1 MNPEQY
7 QQLLEKSFQETPITD
22 KGFKSIEDV
31 VFKTYQAVIKQKHP
45 TYAHIWPVLSGHNR
59 KTATLGQYYVL
70 IYSHTGSSGM
80 MHINGMGDISFLF
93 PNQTVN
99 ESNFV
104 ASRQKIIGHFD
115 LKKKDLIFFVKNDLS
130 NLQAEILFNLKNQ
143 ELCMNLQPIK
153 IFLSHKSVNK
163 PKVRE
168 FKKTLELLG
177 FQPWLDED
185 AMHAGVE
192 LERALL
198 TGMQDSCAAIFF
210 ITPDYVDE
218 NYLSSE
224 ITYAI
229 QRKRADPN
237 FAIIALNI
245 EENGREGIIPMLLTP
260 YVWKKPSSDLE
271 ALQEILK
278 ALPVK
283 VGEVFF
289 KQS

>member
-1 MNPEQY
+1 MTPEQY
-7 QQLLEKSFQETPITD
+7 QKIFTQVEKDIPISD
-22 KGFKSIEDV
+22 KGFKSIEDL
-31 VFKTYQAVIKQKHP
+31 VFKVYEATIQQKHSN
-45 TYAHIWPVLSGHNR
+45 YAHIWPVLSGHNR
-59 KTATLGQYYVL
+59 KTATVGQYYIL
-70 IYSHTGSSGM
+70 IYTHTGSSGM
-80 MHINGMGDISFLF
+80 MHFNGMGDLSFLF
-93 PNQTVN
+93 PNQNINST
-99 ESNFV
+99 NFT
-104 ASRQKIIGHFD
+104 ACRQKIVKHFD
-115 LKKKDLIFFVKNDLS
+115 IKTKDLIFFVKNDLS
-130 NLQAEILFNLKNQ
+130 NLQSEILFNLKNQ
-143 ELCMNLQPIK
+143 ELYMNLQPIK
-153 IFLSHKSVNK
+153 IFLSHKSINK

-177 FQPWLDED
+177 FQPWIDED

-198 TGMQDSCAAIFF
+198 TGMQESCAAIFF
-210 ITPDYVDE
+210 ITPDYIDE

-229 QRKRADPN
+229 QRKRADSN

-245 EENGREGIIPMLLTP
+245 EENGTEGVVPMLLTP

-283 VGEVFF
+283 VGDVFF
-289 KQS
+289 K